1 MLSQAVA
8 AASTARDD
16 TPAAGGEGAAQGV
29 PRPAGSDGFGLAEGG
44 GAGLEDDGGREWKE
58 RVGYC
63 GAEMEDG
70 GREGKEREGGG
81 GDMAEGW
88 AGAPGL
94 GVRCGGRARCRMDL
108 CTVVGAAA
116 GLNEPAA
123 GGGGSGPAAA
133 AAAAAAAVAG
143 LGGGGAAAAPP
154 PKSGTL
160 RKGGTDG
167 AGMVKQL
174 VG

>member
-44 GAGLEDDGGREWKE
+44 GAGLEDDGGREW
-58 RVGYC
+58 
-63 GAEMEDG
+63 
-70 GREGKEREGGG
+70 KEREGGG